1 MKKIILLIALIAFS
15 LILSS
20 CTNDVS
26 PYYTGTVESDRYDVS
41 NEIGGTIEKLYIKEG
56 DTVQKGVKIALI
68 DSTDLEIE
76 LSSLRA
82 QLSSSKYTLEKTKN
96 GFRNEEID
104 KARIQL
110 QQQDSIIS
118 AKSASYENIL
128 ENYNRIAQLYE
139 NGASSKQMLDD
150 AKTALDMSK
159 SDLDSANSQRE
170 YLSKQLDLMIS
181 GPTKE
186 DVGIPQG
193 QYTAMLW
200 NIKNIENKISK
211 RFVYANSNGTV
222 ESLGFLEGE
231 YAPVFSKIASINDI
245 SNTWAKIYVEEK
257 NLHNISIGKKV
268 SVIADFLKEKPFD
281 GTVTYISSEGE
292 FTPKNIESKE
302 NKQEIV
308 YEVKVHIEDPDSLL
322 KPGTLVD
329 IHIGD
334 DENGKQ

>member
-1 MKKIILLIALIAFS
+1 MKKIILLIALMAFS
-15 LILSS
+15 PILTS
-20 CTNDVS
+20 CAKIVS

-41 NEIGGTIEKLYIKEG
+41 NEVGGIIKKLYVSEG
-56 DTVQKGVKIALI
+56 DTVQKGGRIAFI
-68 DSTDLEIE
+68 DVTELEIE

-82 QLSSSKYTLEKTKN
+82 QLSSSKSSLEKTKN
-96 GFRNEEID
+96 GFRSEEID
-104 KARIQL
+104 KVKIQL
-110 QQQDSIIS
+110 GQQDSIIS

-139 NGASSKQMLDD
+139 NGAASKQMLDD
-150 AKTALDMSK
+150 SKTALDMSK

-170 YLSKQLDLMIS
+170 YLSKQLELMIS

-193 QYTAMLW
+193 QYSAMLW

-211 RFVYANSNGTV
+211 RYIYANSSGVV
-222 ESLGFLEGE
+222 ESLNFLEGE
-231 YAPVFSKIASINDI
+231 YAPIFSKIASINDI
-245 SNTWAKIYVEEK
+245 SNTWAKIYIEEK
-257 NLHNISIGKKV
+257 NLYKISLGQKV
-268 SVIADFLKEKPFD
+268 NVIADFLKDKPFT

-308 YEVKVHIEDPDSLL
+308 YEVKVHIEDPDSML

-334 DENGKQ
+334 D